1 MNRVLILF
9 SLLIVAAL
17 SSCNKETDGNLII
30 QGKVSDSR
38 NGAAVG
44 NVEVTLKQQLLEGGS
59 FNSNYVTAV
68 QGNTASSGNYELE
81 FERENAAGYRVELE
95 KDGYFSKRYDIN
107 PDNIKPGNPYTRNG
121 TLTSRA
127 TLHLRLFNDVPFNN
141 NDRVRFRHLNAN
153 FDDCPCCTNDF
164 IVLEGTDVDSIISCD
179 LHGDFQIKYVWEVTK
194 NDTTITYVDS
204 LFCPAFMET
213 GLEIGY

>member
-1 MNRVLILF
+1 MKRVLIIF
-9 SLLIVAAL
+9 SVSLIAVL
-17 SSCNKETDGNLII
+17 VSCDKETEGNLII
-30 QGKVSDSR
+30 QGNVSDSR

-44 NVEVTLKQQLLEGGS
+44 NAEVTLKQQLLEGGS
-59 FNSNYVTAV
+59 FNSTFVTAV
-68 QGNTASSGNYELE
+68 QSNTASSGNYELE
-81 FERENAAGYRVELE
+81 FDRENAAAYRIELE
-95 KDGYFSKRYDIN
+95 KEGYFPKRYDVN
-107 PDNIKPGNPYTRNG
+107 PDNIRPGDPYTRNG

-127 TLHLRLFNDVPFNN
+127 TFHLRLFNDMPFDN

-153 FDDCPCCTNDF
+153 FDDCPCCNNDF
-164 IVLEGTDVDSIISCD
+164 IVLEGADADSIFTCD

-204 LFCPAFMET
+204 LFCPAFIET